1 MEHTPLVSI
10 IVNCYNSERYL
21 KETIDSILAQTY
33 SNYEIIFWDN
43 QSTDTTANIIKSYND
58 ERIYYYYADKDFSV
72 SICGE
77 IALPDMKYVHELQH
91 LLFGLGINHE
101 MEV

>member
-33 SNYEIIFWDN
+33 SNYEIIFGIISLQILLQISLN
-43 QSTDTTANIIKSYND
+43 HTMMKEYTIIMQINI
-58 ERIYYYYADKDFSV
+58 
-72 SICGE
+72 
-77 IALPDMKYVHELQH
+77 
-91 LLFGLGINHE
+91 LL
-101 MEV
+101 